1 MRKRR
6 NRAWLEWVSTVCTPL
21 VQWEARG
28 AHSVAQNG
36 AGEKV
41 LRLEPAEG
49 GALDVDLND
58 LLVAI
63 DFIPL
68 AKRLPAGRHDLNENA
83 SLGDRGRARYAAL
96 VGLEVEFDA

>member
-6 NRAWLEWVSTVCTPL
+6 NRAWLEWVSTDCTSL

-28 AHSVAQNG
+28 AHSVAQNRAVG
-36 AGEKV
+36 KV
-41 LRLEPAEG
+41 LRLEPAGG

-68 AKRLPAGRHDLNENA
+68 AESLPARRHDLDENA
-83 SLGDRGRARYAAL
+83 PLGNFGRAGHTVL
-96 VGLEVEFDA
+96 VGL